1 MGRKEATRT
10 CAFAAEEVEEGCNP
24 DRERAKDRLG
34 RETGGCAIHRDFAQ
48 KGVYSSYTR
57 KKRYYFEG
65 LKARATGYVRLGASS
80 SHSNSARSRDLEDYS
95 SSRKVTM
102 TQQGP
107 SVTAGDRNWNDPN
120 AKRSELE
127 SKGAVYV
134 LLSPT
139 VERVTSAAPPW
150 SNY

>member
-1 MGRKEATRT
+1 MARGLEWAGMGRKEATRT

-65 LKARATGYVRLGASS
+65 LKARATGYVRLGRPRRTATARGPAILKITARR
-80 SHSNSARSRDLEDYS
+80 ARS
-95 SSRKVTM
+95 
-102 TQQGP
+102 P
-107 SVTAGDRNWNDPN
+107 
-120 AKRSELE
+120 
-127 SKGAVYV
+127 
-134 LLSPT
+134 
-139 VERVTSAAPPW
+139 
-150 SNY
+150 